1 MRWKA
6 PPVRDELLF
15 YYERELGYLR
25 RLGAEF
31 GKRYP
36 KIASRLLLEPSKC
49 DDPHVERLL
58 EGVAFLAARVH
69 LKLEDDFPE
78 ISESLLNVVF
88 PHYVRPIPSLSIA
101 EFQLD
106 PDQGKLTT
114 GYHLPKGTLL
124 YSREVGGVPCKF
136 QTCYDTAVWPL
147 EVAEAAWVAPD
158 AVVPAIRVPD
168 TVGVIRLKLRCLP
181 DVEFSKLELKTLRF
195 HLAGESNLVGTL
207 YELLANNCTRVVIRS
222 GAGARKREVSLAGTA
237 LRPVGFGEDEGVLPF
252 SRRSFLG
259 HRLLLEYFVFPE
271 KFHFFDIDGFDQLAQ
286 AGAGSDA
293 EVLCFMSPF
302 ERADRRQALESAVAA
317 STFRL
322 GCTPIVN
329 LFSQVSEPLLLT
341 GRQLEYQV
349 VPDARRRLTTEVYS
363 VDDVTAVLPN
373 ARDPVPLR
381 PLYSFQHERETDG
394 PGALWY
400 AKRRSTGWRSDE
412 GTDVYLSF
420 VNLDAESVHPEADAV
435 TARLT
440 CFNSDLPS
448 RLPFN
453 NPEGDFQLP
462 EGGPMKRIL
471 ALVKPTSVIQPP
483 LGKPQLWRLVSLLS
497 LNYLSLVD
505 DGPAALQE
513 ILRLHNLGE
522 SATGEKHVQGLVGVE
537 SKPAYA
543 RVESEHGLHFARG
556 RQVSLTFDEERFAGG
571 GVFLLASVLDRFLAQ
586 YATLN
591 SFTRCEVRTVQ
602 RHEPVRTWTARA
614 GRKALL

>member
-1 MRWKA
+1 
-6 PPVRDELLF
+6 VRDDLLF

-88 PHYVRPIPSLSIA
+88 PHYIRPIPSLSIA

-114 GYHLPKGTLL
+114 GFALPKGTLL

-136 QTCYDTAVWPL
+136 QTCYDTTVWPL

-181 DVEFSKLELKTLRF
+181 DVAFSKLELKTLRF
-195 HLAGESNLVGTL
+195 HLAGESNLVATL
-207 YELLANNCTRVVIRS
+207 YELLANNCARVVIRS
-222 GAGARKREVSLAGTA
+222 GAGAQKREVSLPGTA
-237 LRPVGFGEDEGVLPF
+237 LRAVGFGEDEGVLPF

-259 HRLLLEYFVFPE
+259 HRLLLEYFAFPE
-271 KFHFFDIDGFDQLAQ
+271 KFHFFDLDGFDLLAQ
-286 AGAGSDA
+286 AGAGADA
-293 EVLCFMSPF
+293 EVLCYMRPF
-302 ERADRRQALESAVAA
+302 ERADRRQALESGVTAA
-317 STFRL
+317 SFRL

-329 LFSQVSEPLLLT
+329 LFPQVSEPLLVT
-341 GRQLEYQV
+341 GRQLEYPV

-363 VDDVTAVLPN
+363 VDDVTAVLPGR
-373 ARDPVPLR
+373 RDAVPLR
-381 PLYSFQHERETDG
+381 PLYSFRHERETEG
-394 PGALWY
+394 PGALWF
-400 AKRRSTGWRSDE
+400 AKRRSTSWRSDE

-420 VNLDAESVHPEADAV
+420 VNLDAEATDPEADAI

-453 NPEGDFQLP
+453 NPEGDFHLP
-462 EGGPMKRIL
+462 DGGPMKRIV

-522 SATGEKHVQGLVGVE
+522 GATGEKHVAGLVGVE
-537 SKPAYA
+537 SAPAYA

-556 RQVSLTFDEERFAGG
+556 RHVCLTFDEEKYAGG
-571 GVFLLASVLDRFLAQ
+571 GHFLLASVLERFLAQ

-591 SFTRCEVRTVQ
+591 SFTRCEVRTLQ

-614 GRKALL
+614 GRKVLL